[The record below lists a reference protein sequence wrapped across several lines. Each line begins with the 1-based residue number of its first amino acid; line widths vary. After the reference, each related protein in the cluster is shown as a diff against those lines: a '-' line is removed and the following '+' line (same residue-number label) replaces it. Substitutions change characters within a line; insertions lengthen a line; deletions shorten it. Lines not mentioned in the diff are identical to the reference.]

1 MAEKSDP
8 DRERRRAKL
17 GEFYQNPR
25 GGQESELDLDG
36 VVFDAERYTS
46 KLIKE
51 ASLSQL
57 LNKEDEISKQIR
69 SLDSEMQTLVYENYN
84 KFILATDTIQ
94 KMRSDFGGMEGEM
107 TNLATKM
114 GQVAEFSRNISST
127 LGKSSG
133 EINRLSKT
141 HATLKKL
148 QFLFDLPNKLE
159 EASNNGDYTSA
170 VKNYIRS
177 LKTLKNSSSFDGIKK
192 DCDAI
197 MEDVKKKLRNRLK
210 DYSTG
215 TEDLNQ
221 SVDCLL
227 QMGEPPEELCNL
239 YLETAKGKLNQSLKE
254 LKRKG
259 EKTTLDIL
267 EFTDLGCNTF
277 ISDLC
282 LVVASYV
289 NTFVKVDESLSN
301 EKLVSFL
308 NDLMDTFMDIMRCR
322 LKEENDLNETPILVR
337 ALDRFH
343 RRLQAMSR
351 LVTTMDFNKSGLDLI
366 LEAANN
372 HCKLALESLRSQF
385 SDAILQIRQQLA
397 ALNKKTNQTNLTDI
411 NAKFILI
418 ISNIIRDELN
428 KLVHFI
434 DSDIHFAMKTYFR
447 SKFCRSF
454 VREGILVNI
463 MTDITQ
469 TCKTY
474 CIQQDRNVPPL
485 LILLL
490 SRSCYEIQSTTTSYL
505 LNMTEE
511 NFCIEDT
518 KGLTSSNSINEEF
531 RNVSH
536 QLLDYY
542 VRLQGQ
548 VLSQM
553 IRKSVET
560 RDWLNTVEPRTVRA
574 VMKRIV
580 EETTSI
586 DRLVGELYEEGFRK
600 ARSSDSS
607 RRTRF
612 SALKSKTWNN
622 NSSGLDNTLV
632 SNIQK
637 MFSEKVEIYS
647 PVEFSKI
654 SILSGIV
661 KIALKTL
668 LECVRLR
675 TFSRFGFQQLQVDCH
690 YLYVYMWRFVS
701 DENIITFLLDEIMTS
716 GVHRCLDPSPMEHS
730 VVEVICDRS

>member
-69 SLDSEMQTLVYENYN
+69 
-84 KFILATDTIQ
+84 
-94 KMRSDFGGMEGEM
+94 MEGEM

-127 LGKSSG
+127 LGKS
-133 EINRLSKT
+133 I
-141 HATLKKL
+141 
-148 QFLFDLPNKLE
+148 
-159 EASNNGDYTSA
+159 
-170 VKNYIRS
+170 
-177 LKTLKNSSSFDGIKK
+177 
-192 DCDAI
+192 
-197 MEDVKKKLRNRLK
+197 
-210 DYSTG
+210 
-215 TEDLNQ
+215 
-221 SVDCLL
+221 
-227 QMGEPPEELCNL
+227 
-239 YLETAKGKLNQSLKE
+239 
-254 LKRKG
+254 
-259 EKTTLDIL
+259 
-267 EFTDLGCNTF
+267 
-277 ISDLC
+277 
-282 LVVASYV
+282 VASYV

-385 SDAILQIRQQLA
+385 SDSILQIRQQLA

-454 VREGILVNI
+454 VREGILVTI

-474 CIQQDRNVPPL
+474 CIQQDRNK
-485 LILLL
+485 I
-490 SRSCYEIQSTTTSYL
+490 
-505 LNMTEE
+505 
-511 NFCIEDT
+511 FCIEDT

-560 RDWLNTVEPRTVRA
+560 RDWLNTVEPRTENF
-574 VMKRIV
+574 MKKDFVKQEALI
-580 EETTSI
+580 
-586 DRLVGELYEEGFRK
+586 LQGEPV
-600 ARSSDSS
+600 
-607 RRTRF
+607 F

-637 MFSEKVEIYS
+637 NVF
-647 PVEFSKI
+647 
-654 SILSGIV
+654 
-661 KIALKTL
+661 
-668 LECVRLR
+668 
-675 TFSRFGFQQLQVDCH
+675 
-690 YLYVYMWRFVS
+690 
-701 DENIITFLLDEIMTS
+701 
-716 GVHRCLDPSPMEHS
+716 
-730 VVEVICDRS
+730 